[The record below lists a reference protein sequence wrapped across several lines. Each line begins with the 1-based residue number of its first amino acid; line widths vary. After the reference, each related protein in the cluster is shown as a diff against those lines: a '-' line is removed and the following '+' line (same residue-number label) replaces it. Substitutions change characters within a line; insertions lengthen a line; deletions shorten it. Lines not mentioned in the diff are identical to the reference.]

1 MSQKSDKS
9 GAIIQHRVSAIRK
22 RRGENRVSDQVEH
35 GAPALSKGVVGG
47 ALQAIFR
54 LFRELKT
61 RLWTSLWLMVA
72 VGVIM
77 ISLVLIAGLSKTF
90 ALIGFLSFVASVL
103 LLPRHDAEPVQ
114 DGSIPTPAVSGR
126 TAAAMQM
133 MAEALPDPV
142 ILLNP
147 AGQVLFCNAPARG
160 LFASLRHGSHISSV
174 IRTPEF
180 LDAVSAAPERG
191 RAVTVTY
198 AERVPVGRRMAAT
211 VAPLARS
218 GDRTGNILVLL
229 RDLTEVERIN
239 QMRADFIA
247 NASHELRTPL
257 ASLRGFI
264 ETLQSSAKQ
273 DPGARER
280 FLAIM
285 AEQAS
290 RMTRLIDALLSLS
303 RVEMNAHVPPSELVD
318 LNDVISHTKDTL
330 DPLAREMG
338 FRLEVGRFPRP
349 AIVRGDRDELVQ
361 VLQNL
366 VQNAL
371 KYGDKGGLVRIE
383 AKHIPSLGRQAGR
396 YAIAV
401 VDRGPG
407 IAPEHLPRLTE
418 RFYRV
423 DVASSREKGGTGLG
437 LAIVKHIL
445 NRHRGEL
452 AIASTPGKGSTF
464 TVMLSEVK
472 SALPERGAAAE

>member
-1 MSQKSDKS
+1 MY
-9 GAIIQHRVSAIRK
+9 V
-22 RRGENRVSDQVEH
+22 
-35 GAPALSKGVVGG
+35 
-47 ALQAIFR
+47 
-54 LFRELKT
+54 
-61 RLWTSLWLMVA
+61 
-72 VGVIM
+72 
-77 ISLVLIAGLSKTF
+77 
-90 ALIGFLSFVASVL
+90 
-103 LLPRHDAEPVQ
+103 
-114 DGSIPTPAVSGR
+114 
-126 TAAAMQM
+126 

-142 ILLNP
+142 ILLDQ

-160 LFASLRHGSHISSV
+160 LFASLREGSHISSV

-180 LDAVSAAPERG
+180 LDAVSAAPDRG

-198 AERVPVGRRMAAT
+198 AERVPVSRRMAAT
-211 VAPLARS
+211 VAPLTR
-218 GDRTGNILVLL
+218 GTDRGANILVLL

-264 ETLQSSAKQ
+264 ETLQGTAKE
-273 DPGARER
+273 DTGARER
-280 FLAIM
+280 FLPIM

-303 RVEMNAHVPPSELVD
+303 RVEMNAHVAPSDLVD
-318 LNDVISHTKDTL
+318 LNDVLNHAKDTL

-338 FRLEVGRFPRP
+338 FRFDVGRFPRP
-349 AIVRGDRDELVQ
+349 AIVRGDRDELLQ

-371 KYGDKGGLVRIE
+371 KYGHRGGQVRID

-401 VDRGPG
+401 IDTGPG

-452 AIASTPGKGSTF
+452 AIASKPGKGSTF
-464 TVMLSEVK
+464 TIMLNETR
-472 SALPERGAAAE
+472 ANQPERGAAIG

>member
-1 MSQKSDKS
+1 LSDRAEPS
-9 GAIIQHRVSAIRK
+9 ARAIVPGFAARIGHAVLK
-22 RRGENRVSDQVEH
+22 
-35 GAPALSKGVVGG
+35 P
-47 ALQAIFR
+47 
-54 LFRELKT
+54 FREIAARLKAAQ
-61 RLWTSLWLMVA
+61 WLIVA
-72 VGVIM
+72 VAVIM
-77 ISLVLIAGLSKTF
+77 LSLVLIAGLSKAF
-90 ALIGFLSFVASVL
+90 ALIGFLSFLISVL
-103 LLPRHDAEPVQ
+103 LLPRSDADQ
-114 DGSIPTPAVSGR
+114 AFAGSIDRPLVVAR
-126 TAAAMQM
+126 TTSAMHV

-142 ILLNP
+142 IVLNA
-147 AGQVLFCNAPARG
+147 AGHVLFCNAPARG
-160 LFASLRHGSHISSV
+160 LFGTLREGSHISSA

-180 LDAVSAAPERG
+180 LDAVAGAPERG

-211 VAPLARS
+211 VAPLTR
-218 GDRTGNILVLL
+218 GNERGGNILILL
-229 RDLTEVERIN
+229 RDLTEIERIN

-264 ETLQSSAKQ
+264 ETLQSSAKG

-280 FLAIM
+280 FLPIM

-303 RVEMNAHVPPSELVD
+303 RVEMNAHVPPSDLVD
-318 LNDVISHTKDTL
+318 LNDVLNHAKDTL
-330 DPLAREMG
+330 DPLARETG
-338 FRLEVGRFPRP
+338 FSFEVARFPRP
-349 AIVRGDRDELVQ
+349 AVVRGDRDELLQ

-366 VQNAL
+366 VQNAF
-371 KYGDKGGLVRIE
+371 KYGNKGGKVRIE
-383 AKHIPSLGRQAGR
+383 AKHIPSIGRQAGR

-401 VDRGPG
+401 IDSGPG

-445 NRHRGEL
+445 KRHRGEL
-452 AIASTPGKGSTF
+452 AIASKPGKGSTF
-464 TVMLSEVK
+464 TVMLSEARA
-472 SALPERGAAAE
+472 SQSERGAAAS

>member
-1 MSQKSDKS
+1 MPAGLFSRA
-9 GAIIQHRVSAIRK
+9 GHAILRAYR
-22 RRGENRVSDQVEH
+22 E
-35 GAPALSKGVVGG
+35 VV
-47 ALQAIFR
+47 A
-54 LFRELKT
+54 
-61 RLWTSLWLMVA
+61 RLWSSLWQIVA
-72 VGVIM
+72 VAVIM
-77 ISLVLIAGLSKTF
+77 VTLVMLAGLSK
-90 ALIGFLSFVASVL
+90 ALALTAFVSFVASVM
-103 LLPRHDAEPVQ
+103 LLPRQEAEPALA
-114 DGSIPTPAVSGR
+114 SELRHAAVSAR
-126 TAAAMQM
+126 TSLAMQTL
-133 MAEALPDPV
+133 AEALPDPV
-142 ILLNP
+142 ILLDQ
-147 AGQVLFCNAPARG
+147 AGQVLFCNAAARG
-160 LFASLRHGSHISSV
+160 LFTSLRESSHISSV

-211 VAPLARS
+211 VAPLNRGVGRES
-218 GDRTGNILVLL
+218 NILVLL
-229 RDLTEVERIN
+229 RDLTEIERIN

-264 ETLQSSAKQ
+264 ETLQGTARE

-280 FLAIM
+280 FLPIM

-303 RVEMNAHVPPSELVD
+303 RVEMNAHVPPSGLVD
-318 LNDVISHTKDTL
+318 LNDVLHHAKDTL
-330 DPLAREMG
+330 EPLAQETG
-338 FRLEVGRFPRP
+338 LKLEVAPFARP
-349 AIVRGDRDELVQ
+349 AMVRGDRDELLQ

-371 KYGDKGGLVRIE
+371 KYGDRGGYVRIE

-396 YAIAV
+396 FTIAV
-401 VDRGPG
+401 IDDGPG

-452 AIASTPGKGSTF
+452 AVASKPGKGSTF
-464 TVMLSEVK
+464 TVMLNE
-472 SALPERGAAAE
+472 ARAG

>member
-1 MSQKSDKS
+1 M
-9 GAIIQHRVSAIRK
+9 
-22 RRGENRVSDQVEH
+22 SDQAEPSAAGLEPGLLVRIGH
-35 GAPALSKGVVGG
+35 AVMRP
-47 ALQAIFR
+47 
-54 LFRELKT
+54 FREIAA
-61 RLWTSLWLMVA
+61 RLRAALWLIVA
-72 VGVIM
+72 VAVIM
-77 ISLVLIAGLSKTF
+77 ASLVLIAGLSKAF
-90 ALIGFLSFVASVL
+90 ALIGFVSFVVSVV
-103 LLPRHDAEPVQ
+103 LLPRQ
-114 DGSIPTPAVSGR
+114 DGDQVLTGALERP
-126 TAAAMQM
+126 TAAARYGLGH
-133 MAEALPDPV
+133 ACDV
-142 ILLNP
+142 RGP
-147 AGQVLFCNAPARG
+147 AGPGDRAQPGRHVLFCNAPARG
-160 LFASLRHGSHISSV
+160 LFASLREGSHISSV

-211 VAPLARS
+211 VAPLARGS
-218 GDRTGNILVLL
+218 EQGGSILVLL

-264 ETLQSSAKQ
+264 ETLQSSAKG

-280 FLAIM
+280 FLPIM

-303 RVEMNAHVPPSELVD
+303 RVEMNAHVPPSDLVD
-318 LNDVISHTKDTL
+318 LNDVLNSAKDTL
-330 DPLAREMG
+330 EPLAQETG
-338 FRLEVGRFPRP
+338 FTFEVGRFPRP
-349 AIVRGDRDELVQ
+349 AIVRGDRDELLQ

-366 VQNAL
+366 VQNAF
-371 KYGDKGGLVRIE
+371 KYGERGGHVRIE

-401 VDRGPG
+401 VDKGPG

-445 NRHRGEL
+445 NRHKGEL
-452 AIASTPGKGSTF
+452 AIASKHGKGSTF
-464 TVMLSEVK
+464 TVMLTEARASH
-472 SALPERGAAAE
+472 SERGAAAG

>member
-1 MSQKSDKS
+1 M
-9 GAIIQHRVSAIRK
+9 
-22 RRGENRVSDQVEH
+22 SDQAEQ
-35 GAPALSKGVVGG
+35 GARSLPPRLLERIG
-47 ALQAIFR
+47 AAVMR
-54 LFRELKT
+54 PFREVAARLKA
-61 RLWTSLWLMVA
+61 SLWLIVA
-72 VGVIM
+72 VAVIM
-77 ISLVLIAGLSKTF
+77 ASLVLIAGLSKTF
-90 ALIGFLSFVASVL
+90 ALIGVVSFVASVV
-103 LLPRHDAEPVQ
+103 LLPRPDAEHALP
-114 DGSIPTPAVSGR
+114 GALARPAGTAR
-126 TAAAMQM
+126 TASAMHV

-147 AGQVLFCNAPARG
+147 AGHVLFCNAPARG
-160 LFASLRHGSHISSV
+160 LFASLREGSHISSV

-180 LDAVSAAPERG
+180 LDAVSGAPDRG

-211 VAPLARS
+211 VAPLTR
-218 GDRTGNILVLL
+218 GTERGGNILVLL
-229 RDLTEVERIN
+229 RDLTEGERIN

-264 ETLQSSAKQ
+264 ETLQGTAK
-273 DPGARER
+273 DDSGARER
-280 FLAIM
+280 FLPIM

-303 RVEMNAHVPPSELVD
+303 RVEMNAHVPPSDLVD
-318 LNDVISHTKDTL
+318 LNDVLNHAKDTL
-330 DPLAREMG
+330 DPLVRETA
-338 FRLEVGRFPRP
+338 FRFDVGRFPRP

-371 KYGDKGGLVRIE
+371 KYGDKGGQVRIE
-383 AKHIPSLGRQAGR
+383 AKHIPSLGRQGGR

-401 VDRGPG
+401 IDNGPG

-445 NRHRGEL
+445 NRHKGEL
-452 AIASTPGKGSTF
+452 AIASMPGKGSTF
-464 TVMLSEVK
+464 TIMLNEARASQPDK
-472 SALPERGAAAE
+472 GAAIG

>member
-1 MSQKSDKS
+1 MS
-9 GAIIQHRVSAIRK
+9 G
-22 RRGENRVSDQVEH
+22 NRLSDQAEPGTRTLPPSLFGRAGH
-35 GAPALSKGVVGG
+35 
-47 ALQAIFR
+47 AILRGFR
-54 LFRELKT
+54 VLAT
-61 RLWTSLWLMVA
+61 RLWASLWQVVA
-72 VGVIM
+72 AAVIM
-77 ISLVLIAGLSKTF
+77 ATLVTVADLPV
-90 ALIGFLSFVASVL
+90 ALALTAFISFVAAVA
-103 LLPRHDAEPVQ
+103 LLPRQ
-114 DGSIPTPAVSGR
+114 DGDRAFDAAQENAAASTR
-126 TAAAMQM
+126 TASAMHT

-142 ILLNP
+142 ILLN
-147 AGQVLFCNAPARG
+147 ATGQVLFCNAPARG
-160 LFASLRHGSHISSV
+160 MFASLREGSHISSV

-180 LDAVSAAPERG
+180 LDAISAAPDLGE
-191 RAVTVTY
+191 AVTVTY

-211 VAPLARS
+211 VAPLMRGNES
-218 GDRTGNILVLL
+218 GSDILVLL

-264 ETLQSSAKQ
+264 ETLQSSAKE
-273 DPGARER
+273 DSGARER
-280 FLAIM
+280 FLPIM

-303 RVEMNAHVPPSELVD
+303 RLEMNAHVPPSDLVD
-318 LNDVISHTKDTL
+318 LNDVMDHAKDTL
-330 DPLAREMG
+330 EPLVSDMD
-338 FRLEVGRFPRP
+338 FQLEVSRFPRP
-349 AIVRGDRDELVQ
+349 AMVLGDRDELVQ

-371 KYGDKGGLVRIE
+371 KYGDKGGKVRME

-401 VDRGPG
+401 IDNGPG

-452 AIASTPGKGSTF
+452 VIVSEPGKGSTF
-464 TVMLSEVK
+464 TIMVNEAGGV
-472 SALPERGAAAE
+472 

>member
-1 MSQKSDKS
+1 M
-9 GAIIQHRVSAIRK
+9 
-22 RRGENRVSDQVEH
+22 SDQAEPSVRTLEP
-35 GAPALSKGVVGG
+35 GLLGRVC
-47 ALQAIFR
+47 QAVMR
-54 LFRELKT
+54 PFREVGARLKAA
-61 RLWTSLWLMVA
+61 LWLIVA

-77 ISLVLIAGLSKTF
+77 ASLVLIAGLSKAF
-90 ALIGFLSFVASVL
+90 ALIGFVSFVASVV
-103 LLPRHDAEPVQ
+103 LLPRP
-114 DGSIPTPAVSGR
+114 DGDQALAGALDRPAAVSR
-126 TAAAMQM
+126 TTSAMHL
-133 MAEALPDPV
+133 MADALPDPV
-142 ILLNP
+142 IVLNP
-147 AGQVLFCNAPARG
+147 AGHVLFCNAPARG
-160 LFASLRHGSHISSV
+160 LFASLREGSHISSV

-211 VAPLARS
+211 VAPLARGS
-218 GDRTGNILVLL
+218 ERDGNILVLL
-229 RDLTEVERIN
+229 RDLTEGERIN

-264 ETLQSSAKQ
+264 ETLQGSAKG
-273 DPGARER
+273 DSGARER
-280 FLAIM
+280 FLPIM

-303 RVEMNAHVPPSELVD
+303 RVEMNAHVPPSDLVD
-318 LNDVISHTKDTL
+318 LNDVLNSTKDTL
-330 DPLAREMG
+330 EPLARETG
-338 FRLEVGRFPRP
+338 FRLEVGRFQRP
-349 AIVRGDRDELVQ
+349 AIVRGDRDELLQ
-361 VLQNL
+361 VMQNL
-366 VQNAL
+366 VQNAF
-371 KYGDKGGLVRIE
+371 KYGERGGQVRIE
-383 AKHIPSLGRQAGR
+383 AKHIPSLGRQSGR

-401 VDRGPG
+401 VDSGPG

-452 AIASTPGKGSTF
+452 AIASKPGKGSTF
-464 TVMLSEVK
+464 TVMLNEVRA
-472 SALPERGAAAE
+472 SQADRGAAAS

>member
-1 MSQKSDKS
+1 MSDQ
-9 GAIIQHRVSAIRK
+9 AEHRV
-22 RRGENRVSDQVEH
+22 
-35 GAPALSKGVVGG
+35 PALPAGLLGR
-47 ALQAIFR
+47 AMQAVIR
-54 LFRELKT
+54 GFRELGT
-61 RLWTSLWLMVA
+61 RLWTSLWQIVA
-72 VGVIM
+72 VAVIM
-77 ISLVLIAGLSKTF
+77 VSLVLIAGLSKAF
-90 ALIGFLSFVASVL
+90 ALIGFASFVASVL

-114 DGSIPTPAVSGR
+114 EGEVQPPAAGR
-126 TAAAMQM
+126 KAAMHV
-133 MAEALPDPV
+133 MADALPDPV

-147 AGQVLFCNAPARG
+147 AGHVLFCNAPARG
-160 LFASLRHGSHISSV
+160 LFASLRQGSHISSV

-211 VAPLARS
+211 VAPLTRGGERA
-218 GDRTGNILVLL
+218 GNILVLL

-280 FLAIM
+280 FLTIM

-303 RVEMNAHVPPSELVD
+303 RVEMNAHVPPSDLVD
-318 LNDVISHTKDTL
+318 LNDVINHAKDTL
-330 DPLAREMG
+330 EPLAREMG
-338 FRLEVGRFPRP
+338 FRFEVGRFPRP

-366 VQNAL
+366 VQNSL
-371 KYGDKGGLVRIE
+371 KYGDKGGVIRIE

-401 VDRGPG
+401 IDKGPG

-472 SALPERGAAAE
+472 SALPERGAAAG